1 MVKKK
6 KKNKPLNVRQDRAD
20 HGTPEALA
28 QADGIKFETVDGGR
42 AGAQKR
48 VYISRQTPLDRY
60 KDRGI
65 ITEQQYRAGYHLFVL
80 WDKTKAA
87 QNITSS
93 YDRVIV
99 DGGGGGSGLNEYAY
113 ADFIALQREMGREL
127 SSVAR
132 AVCVE
137 CESASDWAKRFR
149 LPSRMGIEK
158 LRQALDVLARVL
170 RIS

>member
-65 ITEQQYRAGYHLFVL
+65 ITDVQYRAGYHLFVL

-99 DGGGGGSGLNEYAY
+99 E
-113 ADFIALQREMGREL
+113 IGRAH
-127 SSVAR
+127 V
-132 AVCVE
+132 
-137 CESASDWAKRFR
+137 
-149 LPSRMGIEK
+149 
-158 LRQALDVLARVL
+158 
-170 RIS
+170 

>member
-1 MVKKK
+1 MVRKK

-20 HGTPEALA
+20 HGTPEALG
-28 QADGIKFETVDGGR
+28 QADGVKLETVDGGR
-42 AGAQKR
+42 AGALKR

-60 KDRGI
+60 KDRGMI
-65 ITEQQYRAGYHLFVL
+65 SDVQYRAGHYLFVL

-87 QNITSS
+87 QNITAS

-113 ADFIALQREMGREL
+113 ADFIAIQREMGREL

-137 CESASDWAKRFR
+137 CESASAWAKRFG
-149 LPSRMGIEK
+149 LPSRKGIVK
-158 LRQALDVLARVL
+158 LRLALDVLAHVL
-170 RIS
+170 KIS